1 MQMSEAKI
9 IGSATA
15 INKGGHYETT
25 LIARDTTLLADEP
38 EEYGGSELSPS
49 PADYLCMALA
59 SCKAITVRMYVTR
72 KGCRLDKISV
82 TANYV
87 KGDELKSGINT
98 FFCEVELT
106 GALTEEQRSR
116 IVQIAN
122 ACPVDRLLHN
132 PTEVV
137 TTMK

>member
-1 MQMSEAKI
+1 MSEAKI

-25 LIARDTTLLADEP
+25 LIARDTKLLADEP
-38 EEYGGSELSPS
+38 KEYGGSELGPS

-59 SCKAITVRMYVTR
+59 SCKAITIRMYVTR
-72 KGCRLDKISV
+72 KGWRLNDVSV
-82 TANYV
+82 TANFV
-87 KGDELKSGINT
+87 KGEELESGINT

-106 GALTEEQRSR
+106 GDLTEEQRSR
-116 IVQIAN
+116 IVQIAA
-122 ACPVDRLLHN
+122 ACPVDRLLHK

-137 TTMK
+137 TKMK